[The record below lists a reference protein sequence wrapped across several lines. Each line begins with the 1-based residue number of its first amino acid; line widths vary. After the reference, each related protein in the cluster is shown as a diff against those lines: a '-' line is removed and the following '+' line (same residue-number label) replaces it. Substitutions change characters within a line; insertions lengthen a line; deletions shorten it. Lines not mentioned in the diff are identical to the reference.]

1 MTTELLPP
9 VEEYDYRVDRR
20 FLRDLEALVQHE
32 REQVGKTIQK
42 LSRDPRHPGLHSK
55 KVHAAS
61 RGDIWEARVDQ
72 AHRLLYQWVDKVI
85 YLWRVG
91 PHDVID
97 EAARLGRP
105 DLTRALAPTR
115 SLGATSASAPP
126 PPPPSTVHATEGPF
140 SGFSATLLQLLGVP
154 EARVDAVRRIS
165 DPEQVWELDL
175 PKDVQTTLYDIFTNP
190 NVPLDEILFDPSQ
203 LLYRATAD
211 QLEGYCQGHIKR
223 LLLNLDREQERYVHV
238 QTRGPFLLR
247 GVAGSGKTTIGI
259 YRARARAAARD
270 LFTQGGR
277 VLFLTYNRVLA
288 DTVCELL
295 AELYGRL
302 PGGIEVSTVD
312 SWLLDFC
319 WRRGY
324 AVRVDLATA
333 QSALRAAIDQVRVTR
348 PHAVLRRPTAFFEHE
363 LDKVIKGR
371 GLTTREDYLA
381 IERVGAGTGLGE
393 AARHAVW
400 DVYEAYQQRLA
411 DAGLMDFGDVRLLA
425 LHELQASPERRYDE
439 VVVDEAQDLVPV
451 QLKAVR
457 YLAAGENIFLL
468 ADAAQSI
475 YYRGISWRDAGME
488 VVGRT
493 RVLRTNYRNTA
504 EVLCAAASLIA
515 HSPTLK
521 ESGEY
526 VPPEATRA
534 RGPRPVVIACA
545 SDADHLRVV
554 RQEVVRLCRGDA
566 GHRYRP
572 GDIAVLA
579 PTRAWCERVRD
590 DLINHDIPCR
600 MRTEHER
607 FSPLENEVKALTI
620 HSAKGIEF
628 PVVFI
633 VGLTRNPPQPF
644 PRVDYTAP
652 PPERQ
657 AALDTDRRLL
667 YVGMTRAAER
677 LYLVTTRGT
686 PSPFLREIDPATV
699 VQRDAP

>member
-1 MTTELLPP
+1 MTTELPP

-32 REQVGKTIQK
+32 RQQVGKTIRQ

-55 KVHAAS
+55 KVYAAP

-72 AHRLLYQWVDKVI
+72 AHRLLYQWVNGII

-91 PHDVID
+91 PHQVID
-97 EAARLGRP
+97 EAARLGLP
-105 DLTRALAPTR
+105 DLERAVAPTQPVR
-115 SLGATSASAPP
+115 ATSASAPQP
-126 PPPPSTVHATEGPF
+126 LPPSPVHTTEGPF

-154 EARVDAVRRIS
+154 EARVEAVRRIS

-190 NVPLDEILFDPSQ
+190 NVPLDEILFDPSR

-211 QLEGYCQGHIKR
+211 QLEGYCQGRIKR
-223 LLLNLDREQERYVHV
+223 LLLNLDPEQEDYVRV

-247 GVAGSGKTTIGI
+247 GVAGSGKTTVGI

-277 VLFLTYNRVLA
+277 VLFLTYNRTLA
-288 DTVCELL
+288 DAVRELFT
-295 AELYGRL
+295 ELDGRL
-302 PGGIEVSTVD
+302 PQGVEVSTVD

-319 WRRGY
+319 RQRGH
-324 AVRVDLATA
+324 AVRVDPSAA
-333 QSALRAAIDQVRVTR
+333 QSALRAAIDQVSATR
-348 PHAVLRRPTAFFEHE
+348 PHAVLRRPLSFFEHE
-363 LDKVIKGR
+363 MDKVIKGR
-371 GLTTREDYLA
+371 GLATRDDYLA

-393 AARHAVW
+393 AARHVVW
-400 DVYEAYQQRLA
+400 DVYETYQRRLA
-411 DAGLMDFGDVRLLA
+411 GAGLMDFGDVRLLA
-425 LHELQASPERRYDE
+425 LRELRASPERRYNE

-451 QLKAVR
+451 QLQAVR
-457 YLAAGENIFLL
+457 YLAAAENIFLL

-475 YYRGISWRDAGME
+475 YYRGVSWRDAGME

-493 RVLRTNYRNTA
+493 RVLRINYRNTA
-504 EVLCAAASLIA
+504 EVVRAAASLIA
-515 HSPTLK
+515 HSPTLVK
-521 ESGEY
+521 HGEY
-526 VPPEATRA
+526 IPPAATRT
-534 RGPRPVVIACA
+534 RGPRPVLIACVG
-545 SDADHLRVV
+545 DHDHARVV
-554 RQEVVRLCRGDA
+554 RQEVVRLCRGDV

-600 MRTEHER
+600 VRTEHER
-607 FSPLENEVKALTI
+607 FSLLENEVKALTI

-677 LYLVTTRGT
+677 LYLVTTRGA
-686 PSPFLREIDPATV
+686 PSSFLNEIDPATV
-699 VQRDAP
+699 VRRDAP